1 MKIFLIIS
9 IGFILICM
17 FWYYENN
24 VIGRTRYKIKH
35 KKIADDISG
44 YKIIQISD
52 LHNKYFGEQI
62 LNKIKKENPDMIVIT
77 GDLLD
82 SRHPNVESILLL
94 LEDLLRIA
102 PVYFVS
108 GNHEARFDDI
118 DEIKKEFR
126 ELGVIVLENNT
137 IEIVQ
142 NKSSFTLIGLEDQ
155 MFSDVKE
162 FQHNLE
168 YLCSNNELFSILLT
182 HRPEYF
188 EMYSEHDV
196 DLILTGHA
204 HGGQFR
210 IPIINKG
217 LFTPWEGMFPKY
229 TQGIHQ
235 KNNTQMI
242 ISRGLGPSKC
252 PLRLFNRPE
261 LVVIT
266 LEKEEML

>member
-9 IGFILICM
+9 IGFMLICM

-24 VIGRTRYKIKH
+24 VIGLTRYKIKN
-35 KKIADDISG
+35 KKITDKISG

-62 LNKIKKENPDMIVIT
+62 LNKIKKEKPNMIVIT

-82 SRHPNVESILLL
+82 SYKPNIESVLLL

-102 PVYFVS
+102 PVYFVA

-118 DEIKKEFR
+118 DEIKNEFR
-126 ELGVIVLENNT
+126 ELGVVILENDT
-137 IEIVQ
+137 IEITH
-142 NKSSFTLIGLEDQ
+142 NKNSVTLIGLEDQ
-155 MFSDVKE
+155 MFSNFEE

-168 YLCSNNELFSILLT
+168 CLCSNNELFSILLT

-188 EMYSEHDV
+188 KMYSENDV

-210 IPIINKG
+210 IPILNKG
-217 LFTPWEGMFPKY
+217 LFTPWEGIFPKY

-235 KNNTQMI
+235 KNNTTMI

-266 LEKEEML
+266 LENEEKL